1 MTVLKLPKLTLQ
13 PHPFAFQRT
22 FRQARLELRHDPQT
36 LRWTVVLVSRTTK
49 EDVVVAW
56 KQTEADAAAW
66 AENYGA
72 RS

>member
-1 MTVLKLPKLTLQ
+1 MTPVVTLKPGCV
-13 PHPFAFQRT
+13 FAGASLHVAYDSDT
-22 FRQARLELRHDPQT
+22 E
-36 LRWTVVLVSRTTK
+36 RWTVVLASRTTK

>member
-1 MTVLKLPKLTLQ
+1 MTTLKLATHTFHPRQHVFQGAKLLI
-13 PHPFAFQRT
+13 
-22 FRQARLELRHDPQT
+22 RHDPQT
-36 LRWTVVLVSRTTK
+36 LRWTVVLCSRTTK